1 MKSALSFALSALLY
15 DQTNHI
21 GRKHLCLHAVVVK
34 LHNRRNTAKA
44 RWGLHRSKQR
54 ANANRNA
61 QRGWKPRFL
70 SKRGQPAQSPIYYL
84 CRPRG
89 NNWENKKLQRKPTKK
104 LHCVNKPTHRMWL
117 CVQGGEKR
125 WRSLGNKILPWG
137 KRFGRVLKALLQELG
152 KDQRRIEKRCSYKNG
167 ARWLGRLQHCNQL
180 PHLRKA
186 HSGWIHFGLHICF
199 LHVNT
204 GKYSQQA
211 HTQKMAFQ
219 RHIYRAL
226 ISTQTTRQSG

>member
-1 MKSALSFALSALLY
+1 MKSALSALLY
-15 DQTNHI
+15 DQTKHI
-21 GRKHLCLHAVVVK
+21 GRKHFCLHAVLVK

-44 RWGLHRSKQR
+44 WWGLHRSKQQ

-61 QRGWKPRFL
+61 QRGRKPRFL

-89 NNWENKKLQRKPTKK
+89 NNWENKKLQRKPTKE

-125 WRSLGNKILPWG
+125 WRSLRNKILPWG
-137 KRFGRVLKALLQELG
+137 KRFGRVSKGAFAGVG

-180 PHLRKA
+180 PHLWKA
-186 HSGWIHFGLHICF
+186 PGGWILFGLHICF
-199 LHVNT
+199 LHVQHWGVQPT
-204 GKYSQQA
+204 GTHK
-211 HTQKMAFQ
+211 KMAFQ
-219 RHIYRAL
+219 RHFYRAL
-226 ISTQTTRQSG
+226 ISTKTTRQSG